1 MLAALSLT
9 KGFAD
14 STGPLDLPFE
24 IAGRRESIEKGK
36 AVPEVR
42 DISASDVALL
52 GDESATS
59 SGDPGGKASASVS
72 PNGSPCLRVRIID
85 RHSVVDLLNA
95 EQLFDSDVIQNLS
108 VQLHRLIEEGHTRLL
123 LNLSG
128 VRYMS
133 SDVLGTLVML
143 QRRIEHDRGCLGLC
157 GLASVLQDMVRI
169 CRLGQVFDIYTNLS
183 EALGT
188 DQAHGDEPPLE

>member
-1 MLAALSLT
+1 MPPDDRGPCGPVSLDNQEDKPSGFVRFLVKDLLPTTDLSHKRAQIRTYCRDCPHWVMSMLAALSLT

-59 SGDPGGKASASVS
+59 S
-72 PNGSPCLRVRIID
+72 
-85 RHSVVDLLNA
+85 
-95 EQLFDSDVIQNLS
+95 
-108 VQLHRLIEEGHTRLL
+108 
-123 LNLSG
+123 
-128 VRYMS
+128 
-133 SDVLGTLVML
+133 
-143 QRRIEHDRGCLGLC
+143 
-157 GLASVLQDMVRI
+157 
-169 CRLGQVFDIYTNLS
+169 
-183 EALGT
+183 
-188 DQAHGDEPPLE
+188 